1 MEGPGWYLGYRAMQ
15 RKVREQHKLAVP
27 RNLVHDVMGMVDPEG
42 LSRRRNVGQKKRQ
55 RGATGTFTSLVSS
68 PTFLWQV
75 PKYVKFIEAFPLIP

>member
-1 MEGPGWYLGYRAMQ
+1 MEGPGRYLGYRAMQ
-15 RKVREQHKLAVP
+15 RKVREQHKLAVSH
-27 RNLVHDVMGMVDPEG
+27 NLVHDVMGMVDPKG

-55 RGATGTFTSLVSS
+55 RGATGAFTSLVSS